1 MKKKFKHQGKSKK
14 NREDS
19 YKILFYSTIAMLF
32 VLIVLVVSENLN

>member
-19 YKILFYSTIAMLF
+19 YKILYYSTIIMLVF
-32 VLIVLVVSENLN
+32 FIVLIITENLK